1 MKFSI
6 KPNKWLGDEISD
18 YSKYIDEYVKDQSRQ
33 WSMEGAQ
40 TESRYK
46 RKKDQIIR
54 ELCQEE
60 FGGLSVEE
68 IRAILMKEK
77 PELFI

>member
-1 MKFSI
+1 MKFAI
-6 KPNKWLGDEISD
+6 KPSKWLGEEITD
-18 YSKYIDEYVKDQSRQ
+18 YSKYIDECVKDQSRQ
-33 WSMEGAQ
+33 WSVEHRPP
-40 TESRYK
+40 ESRYK
-46 RKKDQIIR
+46 RKRDQIIR